1 MAQDQFWK
9 THITSELSRMRAASL
24 LREMPPVDHGAE
36 LYLTYEGE
44 RLLNLASNN
53 YLGLSGHA
61 ALRDHAARAALEGG
75 AGSGASRIV
84 TGTDVAYD
92 ALEREVAAFKGT
104 QAALVVGSGYAANL
118 SIMTA
123 LAGRTATVF
132 SDRLNHASI
141 IDGITLSR
149 ARHVRY
155 RHNDMD
161 HLRRQLEAHAD
172 AAQKILVTDSVFS
185 MDGDCADLESIVRLC
200 RDHGALLVVDEAH
213 ATGVLGDGKGLS
225 HALGCAGEV
234 DVQMGTFSKALGS
247 YGAYIAADEDI
258 IALIRNRGRSFVF
271 STSLPPSVVAANRAA
286 LRSVATDT
294 ALAGRLTDLSQ
305 SLRGHLD
312 GLGFDTGGS
321 TTQIIPVILGDNDA
335 AIAAREYL
343 RRKGLYVPAIRP
355 PTVPQGT
362 ARLRISLRADISD
375 KVMDDICAAFTDLAQ
390 ERGVC
395 RA

>member
-1 MAQDQFWK
+1 
-9 THITSELSRMRAASL
+9 
-24 LREMPPVDHGAE
+24 
-36 LYLTYEGE
+36 
-44 RLLNLASNN
+44 
-53 YLGLSGHA
+53 
-61 ALRDHAARAALEGG
+61 
-75 AGSGASRIV
+75 
-84 TGTDVAYD
+84 
-92 ALEREVAAFKGT
+92 
-104 QAALVVGSGYAANL
+104 
-118 SIMTA
+118 MTA

-258 IALIRNRGRSFVF
+258 IALVRNRGRSFVF

-305 SLRGHLD
+305 RLRGHLD